1 MYGGGP
7 SPPPW
12 AIGQPQP
19 QPQPQQL
26 TPWGL
31 NFKKI
36 KIAGTPITTF
46 EETGKNGVEGNT
58 RQSDDTAKA
67 SSPSKKRRGF
77 SENSEALV
85 DKERRK
91 KKKKGKRRDRE
102 SPDDRRRRRRRDR
115 SSSGEEDGEDKE
127 EEAARMKKLGYW
139 LRPTFTEDGPI
150 EFHQMKEKEEEEAN
164 DSDAGVG
171 EGMMAPSMMP
181 YNDQPA
187 PMDELKKFYEKA
199 QGNYADEGDKAL
211 DSSNKGM
218 KMLEK
223 MGWKKG
229 KGLGKDESGIVDPIK
244 ATLRRQGA
252 GIGADGDPSAPKLGD
267 DNYALY
273 QKRMLI
279 KLTLS

>member
-1 MYGGGP
+1 
-7 SPPPW
+7 
-12 AIGQPQP
+12 
-19 QPQPQQL
+19 
-26 TPWGL
+26 L
-31 NFKKI
+31 NSVN
-36 KIAGTPITTF
+36 
-46 EETGKNGVEGNT
+46 EY
-58 RQSDDTAKA
+58 R
-67 SSPSKKRRGF
+67 
-77 SENSEALV
+77 
-85 DKERRK
+85 
-91 KKKKGKRRDRE
+91 
-102 SPDDRRRRRRRDR
+102 
-115 SSSGEEDGEDKE
+115 
-127 EEAARMKKLGYW
+127 
-139 LRPTFTEDGPI
+139 
-150 EFHQMKEKEEEEAN
+150 KEKEEEEAN

-187 PMDELKKFYEKA
+187 PMIGTGLSKWMPMDELKKFYEKA

-273 QKRMLI
+273 QKRMM
-279 KLTLS
+279 LSFKHRLNRSRR